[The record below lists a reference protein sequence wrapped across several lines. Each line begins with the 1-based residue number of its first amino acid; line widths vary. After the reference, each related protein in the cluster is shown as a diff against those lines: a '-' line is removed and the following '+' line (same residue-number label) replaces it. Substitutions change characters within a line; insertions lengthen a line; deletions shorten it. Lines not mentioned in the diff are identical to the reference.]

1 MSELP
6 PDQPQQQ
13 DPLAEPHWQQPD
25 QPQQREPDPLPQR
38 PAGGPEQQEPFPPK
52 WPPPVAE
59 QASPWAYPG
68 PAGSAPGTGHDRRNL
83 RLLAVGGVLLLAALG
98 VGAVLIV
105 NGRHPAEKAAAGPA
119 PITTSAERAA
129 VTTSAA
135 PAPETTAATTSPAGG
150 AEVIKIGTTEFAEYA
165 DGLRVRV
172 TSVRRTTF
180 SDLSSTPGPGVITT
194 IKITNGSKAR
204 VDLAL
209 VDVVLRYGADGI
221 EADSVFDDN
230 VHEFSGGL
238 APGRT
243 ATATYGFS
251 VPRNQPDITV
261 EVAPGF
267 DYDSSTFE
275 GRVG

>member
-1 MSELP
+1 VSEVP
-6 PDQPQQQ
+6 PDQPQGQ

-25 QPQQREPDPLPQR
+25 QPQQREPDPLPQW
-38 PAGGPEQQEPFPPK
+38 PAGGPQQQEPLPPESL
-52 WPPPVAE
+52 PPVAE
-59 QASPWAYPG
+59 QASPWGYPG
-68 PAGSAPGTGHDRRNL
+68 PVESAPGTGHDRRNL
-83 RLLAVGGVLLLAALG
+83 GLLAVGGGLLLVVLG

-105 NGRHPAEKAAAGPA
+105 NGRHPEQAASGPA
-119 PITTSAERAA
+119 PIATSAERAA

-135 PAPETTAATTSPAGG
+135 PAPETAAATTSPAGG

-180 SDLSSTPGPGVITT
+180 SDLSGTPGAGVITT
-194 IKITNGSKAR
+194 IKITNGSRAR

-209 VDVVLRYGADGI
+209 VDVGLRYGADGI
-221 EADSVFDDN
+221 EAEFVFDDN